1 MTPADRKPTT
11 RRPSVAEPGPAAVPV
26 AGLDRQS
33 RDYVQS
39 LARGLEV
46 IRAFSSDTQ
55 VLPLSGVCEKT
66 GLTRAT
72 ARRFL
77 LTLVEMGYVGTDGRL
92 FWLMPRVLELGFAY
106 LSASAVP
113 DLALPHLERLVFEV
127 GESSEMA
134 VLDGTAVVYVQR
146 VVGPRFMTVSINVG
160 SRMPAHLT
168 SLGRVLLAGL
178 PEDELA
184 AFLEKFERACPSSGP
199 GTSAATLRREVA
211 RAREAGWAM
220 VDQELEQGLRAIA
233 APVRDAKG
241 RVIVAAGISTHA
253 ARRSLESLHDDLLP
267 ALLTTVG
274 RIESDL
280 HAARL
285 GGQPSSRVHER

>member
-1 MTPADRKPTT
+1 
-11 RRPSVAEPGPAAVPV
+11 
-26 AGLDRQS
+26 
-33 RDYVQS
+33 
-39 LARGLEV
+39 
-46 IRAFSSDTQ
+46 
-55 VLPLSGVCEKT
+55 
-66 GLTRAT
+66 
-72 ARRFL
+72 
-77 LTLVEMGYVGTDGRL
+77 
-92 FWLMPRVLELGFAY
+92 
-106 LSASAVP
+106 
-113 DLALPHLERLVFEV
+113 
-127 GESSEMA
+127 
-134 VLDGTAVVYVQR
+134 
-146 VVGPRFMTVSINVG
+146 
-160 SRMPAHLT
+160 MPAHLT
-168 SLGRVLLAGL
+168 SLGRVLLADL
-178 PEDELA
+178 PEDEFA

-199 GTSAATLRREVA
+199 GESAATLRREVA

-285 GGQPSSRVHER
+285 GGQPPSRFQQR